1 MTGCQE
7 KVRAQ
12 HQLPEGEKQPV
23 SRDLVDV
30 NQAVNQSVDQA
41 WFAPAAAE
49 PPPLEWWRPPAAAA
63 ALLPQLAV

>member
-12 HQLPEGEKQPV
+12 HQLPDGEKQPV
-23 SRDLVDV
+23 SRDLLDV
-30 NQAVNQSVDQA
+30 HQAVDQA

-49 PPPLEWWRPPAAAA
+49 PPPLEWRRPPPPAAAA
-63 ALLPQLAV
+63 AVLPQRAV